1 MVVDL
6 ATVAQPRHRCARWRN
21 EDGGK
26 NMETCGE
33 RCKESWGNTE
43 SLYNI
48 YFLRNIFFDVGKTM
62 SFLHILP
69 WLGMIKKL
77 VYTTTNQKM
86 VSYLFTFGTLVSLSR
101 WTAQPGC
108 CEIRGMMMSFLPPMT
123 GNISPIYGD
132 DRGIVYYCFTHIIYI
147 IIINDNDW

>member
-26 NMETCGE
+26 NMETYGE

-69 WLGMIKKL
+69 
-77 VYTTTNQKM
+77 
-86 VSYLFTFGTLVSLSR
+86 
-101 WTAQPGC
+101 
-108 CEIRGMMMSFLPPMT
+108 
-123 GNISPIYGD
+123 
-132 DRGIVYYCFTHIIYI
+132 
-147 IIINDNDW
+147 